1 MATRTNSITDV
12 ETEPVTV
19 AGAIVAA
26 GLLGMYAAWIAADIL
41 PRWLTAAL
49 VLVGGGYGLLRQET
63 RRARLQNVL
72 YAVAG
77 LLLLTPVLMIL
88 PDAIQADAFG
98 VGVLSIVFMTA
109 NVVLFVVF
117 GVVAALV
124 AGVARKVGET
134 A

>member
-109 NVVLFVVF
+109 NIVLFVVF

>member
-1 MATRTNSITDV
+1 MATGTNSITDV

-26 GLLGMYAAWIAADIL
+26 GLLGTYAAWIAADIL

-63 RRARLQNVL
+63 RRARIQNVL

-117 GVVAALV
+117 GVVAALI

>member
-26 GLLGMYAAWIAADIL
+26 GLLGIYAAWIAADIL

-109 NVVLFVVF
+109 NIVLFVVF

>member
-26 GLLGMYAAWIAADIL
+26 GLLGVYAAWIAADIL

-124 AGVARKVGET
+124 AGVARKVGES